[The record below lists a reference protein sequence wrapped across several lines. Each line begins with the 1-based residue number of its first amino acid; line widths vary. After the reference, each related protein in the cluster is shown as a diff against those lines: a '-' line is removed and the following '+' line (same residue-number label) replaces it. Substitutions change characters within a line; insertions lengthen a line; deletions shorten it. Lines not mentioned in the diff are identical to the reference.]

1 MAEGAGLENRYM
13 HPHIAGSNPALFA
26 RHARTLEEVAMAK
39 RAVLFV
45 LLLAVLAA
53 TTAVAVMASQDDE
66 PKRTVA
72 TGLMPVGEPQ
82 QIEYHYFDS
91 EEEMVAWQAT
101 R

>member
-26 RHARTLEEVAMAK
+26 RHERTLEEVAMAK
-39 RAVLFV
+39 R
-45 LLLAVLAA
+45 
-53 TTAVAVMASQDDE
+53 
-66 PKRTVA
+66 TVA
-72 TGLMPVGEPQ
+72 TGLMPDGEAQ
-82 QIEYHYFDS
+82 QLEYHYFDS